1 MKLCSNDGGGLPCN
15 FSLQVTDGSQAQST
29 DCVLDGDSLSR
40 FICHLT
46 GLQPGT
52 LYRLAVI
59 SNKDG
64 ERSNMS
70 VRTGESTYVYI
81 YV

>member
-1 MKLCSNDGGGLPCN
+1 MRFSSNGGGGLPCN

-29 DCVLDGDSLSR
+29 DCVLDGDSVSR
-40 FICHLT
+40 FICCLT

-59 SNKDG
+59 SDKVG

-70 VRTGESTYVYI
+70 VRTGEST
-81 YV
+81 